1 MFCLTV
7 HRTYISFRLKEALIG
22 KTAGETSAEFEQMI
36 IQELVEKPQVVNLF
50 FALASLLFKLLK
62 FKEL

>member
-7 HRTYISFRLKEALIG
+7 HRTHMSSRLKEALIG

-50 FALASLLFKLLK
+50 FALASLLFKL
-62 FKEL
+62 

>member
-1 MFCLTV
+1 M
-7 HRTYISFRLKEALIG
+7 SSRLKEALIG

-50 FALASLLFKLLK
+50 FALASLLFKL
-62 FKEL
+62 